1 MFHWP
6 EDINP
11 DIVDE
16 LQTQFNKIVKMMTK
30 KMKISIYVEILNF
43 IIITYNINFKIDII

>member
-16 LQTQFNKIVKMMTK
+16 LTNTIQSESEKDDEENEDYN
-30 KMKISIYVEILNF
+30 IYVEILN
-43 IIITYNINFKIDII
+43 